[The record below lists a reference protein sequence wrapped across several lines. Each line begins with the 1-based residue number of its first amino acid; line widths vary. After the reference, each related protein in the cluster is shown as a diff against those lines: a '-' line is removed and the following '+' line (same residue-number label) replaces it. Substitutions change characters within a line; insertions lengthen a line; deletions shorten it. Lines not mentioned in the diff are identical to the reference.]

1 MRFDNCAWNKLKIK
15 DYYEIQMCKR
25 IFANQTNLS
34 FGIPF
39 YKIGTLGS
47 KCDSYISY
55 DLFFEYKNKYKFPI
69 KGETLITCSGT
80 VGRCVKY
87 DGNDAYYQ
95 DSNIV
100 WLRGNNSPITND
112 FLYILLSNTDWTKLN
127 STTISRIYNSNLY
140 SLQYNY
146 PINIDVQNKIVDFFE
161 KINNRIK
168 TQKKIIKN
176 LKSQINQIRCDFF
189 KKTDSTNEK
198 ISILKITEEYVSK
211 TYKNNMYPVLSST
224 QNGIYLQSL
233 YFNKEASSEDTTGY
247 KIIPRGFCTYRSMSD
262 NGIFKFNKQD
272 ILDYGIIS
280 PAYPVFKTNE
290 MFLTDFLI
298 EYLNYSYYFKNK
310 VLETKEGGTRFAL
323 SFSKLKKIDIA
334 YVSKDK
340 QKNYL
345 IIINTFL
352 NKLSNETKILSLYE
366 KQKQY
371 LLNHMFI

>member
-1 MRFDNCAWNKLKIK
+1 M
-15 DYYEIQMCKR
+15 
-25 IFANQTNLS
+25 
-34 FGIPF
+34 
-39 YKIGTLGS
+39 
-47 KCDSYISY
+47 
-55 DLFFEYKNKYKFPI
+55 
-69 KGETLITCSGT
+69 
-80 VGRCVKY
+80 
-87 DGNDAYYQ
+87 
-95 DSNIV
+95 
-100 WLRGNNSPITND
+100 
-112 FLYILLSNTDWTKLN
+112 
-127 STTISRIYNSNLY
+127 
-140 SLQYNY
+140 
-146 PINIDVQNKIVDFFE
+146 
-161 KINNRIK
+161 
-168 TQKKIIKN
+168 
-176 LKSQINQIRCDFF
+176 KSQINQIRCDYF
-189 KKTDSTNEK
+189 KKIDSTNEK

-211 TYKNNMYPVLSST
+211 TNKNNMYPVLSST
-224 QNGIYLQSL
+224 QNGIYLQAL

-298 EYLNYSYYFKNK
+298 EYLNYSHYFRNK

-323 SFSKLKKIDIA
+323 SFSKFKNIDIA

-371 LLNHMFI
+371 FLNHMFI